1 MTMGAG
7 SAPPRNPD
15 ARRALSFMLAKFA
28 VFAVAPVIV
37 AALIVYFTLP
47 K

>member
-1 MTMGAG
+1 MTG
-7 SAPPRNPD
+7 SSRGPQAKDVD
-15 ARRALSFMLAKFA
+15 ARRALSFMLAKF
-28 VFAVAPVIV
+28 VLFALAPVIV